1 MAPLHLLKAQIQIN
15 QTHLPCGH
23 VWEHIWTVFLV
34 SFYSIG
40 ILTLSFLW
48 WEDIY
53 CLNVELTAADFIYE
67 ELTQFTSI
75 WMTLC
80 SGKGP
85 LRYERWKFP
94 HSIHPA
100 YAIFW
105 RKRRKGGKKTDFFS
119 PCILN
124 KVELGVSEHTQEER
138 VYQKLYVNIVERENN
153 WARNWRLENWLQNG
167 FNILCSL
174 TKRQTGFLLTVG
186 PWPHYSCSISFR
198 KLLIIIFFS
207 APWRRKSS
215 PNLYQFNQPDMPF
228 LESRKPSLWNIILKK
243 DRVPIPPSSWES
255 RSLSLISRN

>member
-1 MAPLHLLKAQIQIN
+1 MRRYILFECRTDCSRFHIRRIDTIHINMNDPLL
-15 QTHLPCGH
+15 
-23 VWEHIWTVFLV
+23 
-34 SFYSIG
+34 
-40 ILTLSFLW
+40 
-48 WEDIY
+48 
-53 CLNVELTAADFIYE
+53 
-67 ELTQFTSI
+67 
-75 WMTLC
+75 
-80 SGKGP
+80 
-85 LRYERWKFP
+85 
-94 HSIHPA
+94 
-100 YAIFW
+100 
-105 RKRRKGGKKTDFFS
+105 RKRAPEIWKVKISSLYSSCICYFLKEKEKRGKKTDFFS